1 MSRFVA
7 IELDRLP
14 PPDAVVVPDFEALLA
29 ARKASI
35 IARVRALTDDAGL
48 LAELEAVLYRS
59 ELEPL
64 VVDQE
69 VSAEREVIVHE
80 RINDAVRAVLLPT
93 SMGAD
98 LDNLCSR
105 LGVQRMRIPAD
116 PDATPPT
123 PEIVEDDRR
132 LRERYQLA
140 LEAFST
146 CGPAGAYRFHA
157 MSASLD
163 VLDVGV
169 YGPEEAFV
177 DLGHV
182 HLYVLSRIGDGDA
195 SPALLAAVL
204 AKCSAEDARPLADFV
219 EVFDATVHPYQITAH
234 LLIRPGADASLVVA
248 EAERE
253 LADYARET
261 HRVGGIVAMSGLY
274 DAAHSHNVIRATIT
288 SPPAEVAP
296 GLRGAPHCTGITVT
310 WEAADA

>member
-14 PPDAVVVPDFEALLA
+14 PPDAVQVPDFEALLA
-29 ARKASI
+29 ARKAGIMS
-35 IARVRALTDDAGL
+35 RVRALTDDAEL
-48 LAELEAVLYRS
+48 IAELESVLLRS

-105 LGVQRMRIPAD
+105 LGVVRMRIAAD
-116 PDATPPT
+116 AAASPPT

-182 HLYVLSRIGDGDA
+182 HLYVLSRIGDGTPP
-195 SPALLAAVL
+195 PALLAAVL
-204 AKCSAEDARPLADFV
+204 ARCSADDARPLADFV
-219 EVFDATVHPYQITAH
+219 EVFAATIVPYQIAVH
-234 LLIRPGADASLVVA
+234 LLIRPGADAAMVVA

-253 LADYARET
+253 LARYAVET
-261 HRVGGIVAMSGLY
+261 RRVGGIVAMSGLY
-274 DAAHSHNVIRATIT
+274 DAAHSANVIRATLT
-288 SPPAEVAP
+288 SPAAEVAP
-296 GLRGAPHCTGITVT
+296 GLRGAPYCTGIAVT
-310 WEAADA
+310 WESADA